1 MDFSSYLKYKGIK
14 LTEQQNKIV
23 NHIDGPMLSLAVP
36 GAGKTTTTCIRVG
49 NLIFNHGISSDR
61 ILTMTFSR
69 ASARDMNDRFQ
80 SIFEDLIREN
90 NIKVRFSTIHSF
102 AYEIVR
108 RFYRYNEM
116 IEDKDAKE
124 TKAQILKKIYKQ
136 ITSEYIGEDK
146 YEELTTGISYIKNK
160 MLDIDNIDSDIL
172 SDICSIDSFKDVFKR
187 YESYKNINRYIDYDD
202 MLTISYNILKN
213 DDKVLKLYRDR
224 FDYLQLD
231 EAQDTSNIQFA
242 IVEFLAAPKY
252 NICYVADDD
261 QSIYGF
267 RASEVS
273 YLLHFKEMHPEG
285 IIYFMEQNFR
295 STKDIIEVSNEFI
308 KGNKFRYEKNMFT
321 NKNYQ
326 RPITVVEVEDEINE
340 LDYIVEKIMESN
352 QYDDNAIIYRNN
364 LLSIPLV
371 DALNKHRIPFYI
383 REQDNKFFSHWLVQD
398 ILSFLRLALNPNDFE
413 SFLRI
418 YYKGNLFLSKD
429 IVNRSR
435 NYNDGCGVLESI
447 LRVPEIEDYK
457 KVNIHRMKHNLK
469 KLSTSSG
476 QSIVDT
482 ILIDMGYKDYL
493 ERNAKS
499 QGYSYENLIT
509 LATTLN
515 LIIRSCNNIRDI
527 FKKLDDVQLLMKNS
541 SYNRGKNVVTLTT
554 AHGAKGLEYNRVFI
568 MSMNDGIFPSTQAE
582 LKEIK
587 GDTSLIEEERR
598 LFYVSMTRG
607 RHYVDIMTLKFKNG
621 VMASPSKFVKEVE
634 LILNGGK
641 ESDELE
647 LKIGDIVNHKQFGKG
662 KVAIVDMKENLITV
676 LFSNS
681 GLKRLSYDLCISKGL
696 LKKEM

>member
-509 LATTLN
+509 LAN